1 LGHHAR
7 REYWWLG
14 WAAEDGQTST
24 IYAIN
29 YSMEHFAGGGGTAQ
43 PSESKKIGAADNRQV
58 DVTVL
63 ALIPTYH
70 QVEVRAE
77 DGSRYSLTRH
87 TQGIDLAELH
97 EGQRLRCTVTVRL
110 PRVLNAQVLA

>member
-1 LGHHAR
+1 
-7 REYWWLG
+7 
-14 WAAEDGQTST
+14 
-24 IYAIN
+24 
-29 YSMEHFAGGGGTAQ
+29 METFEGGGGGTAR
-43 PSESKKIGAADNRQV
+43 PSESKKIGAPDNRQV

-87 TQGIDLAELH
+87 TQGIDLSELH